1 VNLFF
6 DTSALVKYFHLE
18 EGSEKV
24 VLLIQDSNNKVWIS
38 GLARIEFISALLKKY
53 RTRVID
59 SDQLDLAIAGFE
71 VEYTSFNVE
80 PLSSSVGREAEKL
93 LQKYGKSNGLRT
105 LDALHLGG
113 FSLIV
118 DQNWVFVSAD
128 EILCHIAQLEGFKV
142 INPCV

>member
-1 VNLFF
+1 MNLFF